1 MDTNRKHLRDLSGLV
16 LFFALLAAIGLV
28 SDALALDFNIQNLP
42 DNVSE
47 GIASFMRI
55 FLCVFGFILLLP
67 QIYVGVKGLKIA
79 KNPTTS
85 KGHIVW
91 AIILTVCTVMSIPSP
106 ISDIAQGVQVG
117 ANIMELFRLAIDI
130 LLYVTYVVCAK
141 RVLNDAK

>member
-106 ISDIAQGVQVG
+106 ISDIAQGIQVG